1 MPDFQAVA
9 DIATQYGWPTALGFV
24 LAVVSHQV
32 LGRVIDRFLPPRDGV
47 ENTEMHFIKSERPL
61 TEHRLFSVSSYW
73 LNLGIDQM
81 PFPSRYPVRTQMYR
95 DMLKILV
102 RTLSGELEAHLK
114 DLSAKSSNAEWQ
126 RHATLVLSMAVTEY
140 EQRFKEQGIPGIVI
154 ERFRDWNRASLSYIT
169 HTIATLQDSEIA
181 DSNAKKTSFLLSAVL
196 AAMKTAFIDAER
208 TLIGLN
214 GQLTGK
220 VYRGKE
226 IE

>member
-1 MPDFQAVA
+1 MPDLQAVA
-9 DIATQYGWPTALGFV
+9 EIATQYGWPAALGFV
-24 LAVVSHQV
+24 LAVISHQF
-32 LGRVIDRFLPPRDGV
+32 LGRLIDRILPPKGAA
-47 ENTEMHFIKSERPL
+47 ENTEMHFINSERPL
-61 TEHRLFSVSSYW
+61 TDHRLFSVSSYW

-102 RTLSGELEAHLK
+102 RTMSSELEAHLK

-126 RHATLVLSMAVTEY
+126 RHATLVLSMAVTDY
-140 EQRFKEQGIPGIVI
+140 ERRFVDQGIPDIVV

-181 DSNAKKTSFLLSAVL
+181 DSNSKKTSFLLSAVL

-220 VYRGKE
+220 VYRGKD

>member
-1 MPDFQAVA
+1 MPDIQAVA
-9 DIATQYGWPTALGFV
+9 GVATQYGWPTAIGVAAGFV
-24 LAVVSHQV
+24 LYQL
-32 LGRVIDRFLPPRDGV
+32 LGRFLDRYIARDAA
-47 ENTEMHFIKSERPL
+47 ENTEMHFINTQKPL
-61 TEHRLFSVSSYW
+61 SDHRLFSVSNYW

-81 PFPSRYPVRTQMYR
+81 PFPSRYPVRSQMYR
-95 DMLKILV
+95 DMLKILI
-102 RTLSGELEAHLK
+102 RTISTDLEAHLK
-114 DLSAKSSNAEWQ
+114 DLSAQSSSAEWQ
-126 RHATLVLSMAVTEY
+126 RHATMVLSMAVTDY
-140 EQRFKEQGIPGIVI
+140 EMRFREQGIPEIVI

-181 DSNAKKTSFLLSAVL
+181 DSNSKKTSFMLSAVL
-196 AAMKTAFIDAER
+196 GALKTAFIDAER